1 VCSEPPIPLRQ
12 SHLELYNF
20 RNSRE
25 VLNAQVWTIEPS
37 RRKRLIVADMVD
49 PGSCA
54 EVSKNYI
61 DFQKSTAT
69 YVQSQLKRQ
78 LFQNATKS
86 QKLNQS
92 PSGWCCYKAVNI
104 TNPQH
109 AKLSLYS
116 TIPSLQRARGTP
128 GRWGR
133 LTTRA

>member
-1 VCSEPPIPLRQ
+1 
-12 SHLELYNF
+12 
-20 RNSRE
+20 
-25 VLNAQVWTIEPS
+25 
-37 RRKRLIVADMVD
+37 MVD

-92 PSGWCCYKAVNI
+92 PSEGQG
-104 TNPQH
+104 NPG
-109 AKLSLYS
+109 ALGAPDDTSLRRRLAS
-116 TIPSLQRARGTP
+116 RAPSEASQGEA
-128 GRWGR
+128 WQ
-133 LTTRA
+133 